1 MMKLINTLL
10 IFSILLLGSTA
21 ICTAQQGQVSV
32 NQDAMIPQ
40 LLELKKDLEKRNKL
54 SDGFTIQIFSG
65 EKSRANAVI
74 NRYRSTIAAW
84 PATLEYETPNYK
96 VWVGNYASRLEADR
110 ALLEIQEKF
119 PSAFI
124 FKPGRKKKN

>member
-1 MMKLINTLL
+1 MKKSINILL
-10 IFSILLLGSTA
+10 ISSILLLAATPSLF
-21 ICTAQQGQVSV
+21 AQQGQVSV
-32 NQDAMIPQ
+32 NQDAKIPQ

-65 EKSRANAVI
+65 EKSSANAVI
-74 NRYRSTIAAW
+74 SRYRSTFAAW

-96 VWVGNYASRLEADR
+96 VWVGNYATRLEADR

-119 PSAFI
+119 TAAFI
-124 FKPGRKKKN
+124 FKPERKK

>member
-1 MMKLINTLL
+1 MKNLINTLL
-10 IFSILLLGSTA
+10 ISSVLLLATTS
-21 ICTAQQGQVSV
+21 ISYAQQGQVSV

-65 EKSRANAVI
+65 ERSRANAVI
-74 NRYRSTIAAW
+74 NRYRSTFAAW

-96 VWVGNYASRLEADR
+96 VWVGNYASRLAADR
-110 ALLEIQEKF
+110 ALLEIQAKF
-119 PSAFI
+119 PAAFI
-124 FKPGRKKKN
+124 FQPERKK